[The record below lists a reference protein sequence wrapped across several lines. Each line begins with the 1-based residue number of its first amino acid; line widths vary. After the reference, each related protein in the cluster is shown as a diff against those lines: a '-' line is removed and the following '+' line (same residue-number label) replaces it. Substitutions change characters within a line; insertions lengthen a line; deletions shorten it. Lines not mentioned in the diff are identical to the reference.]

1 MGIYDIK
8 DKKKIV
14 LKLIHFQYLKKF
26 NIQLCENFV
35 NKIKYMTI
43 TFFLEK

>member
-14 LKLIHFQYLKKF
+14 LKLIHFQYLK